1 MNSLDHFFQ
10 FLTENPQ
17 GEVMQLSMCMCMYIH
32 ECISSS
38 INHEGSRDKN
48 GFNYFLLQQTEYTF
62 SVMCCYFWY
71 WQTCNWRKKILCFG
85 QGNTVSNKFTKKFG
99 TEREENQEKRLA
111 RAVGR
116 QEQQW
121 QGFKSFRGEFKK
133 ARTGTNL
140 AAVERYK
147 TRVRVKSYYFACL

>member
-1 MNSLDHFFQ
+1 MTDQEIKMGSIIFSCNKQNIRSLWCVVTFDIDRHV
-10 FLTENPQ
+10 TDE
-17 GEVMQLSMCMCMYIH
+17 
-32 ECISSS
+32 
-38 INHEGSRDKN
+38 KK
-48 GFNYFLLQQTEYTF
+48 YF
-62 SVMCCYFWY
+62 
-71 WQTCNWRKKILCFG
+71 LCFG
-85 QGNTVSNKFTKKFG
+85 HGNTVSNKFTKKFG

>member
-1 MNSLDHFFQ
+1 MRDQEIKMGSIIFSCNKQNIRSLWCVVTFDIDRHV
-10 FLTENPQ
+10 TDE
-17 GEVMQLSMCMCMYIH
+17 
-32 ECISSS
+32 
-38 INHEGSRDKN
+38 K
-48 GFNYFLLQQTEYTF
+48 NYFL
-62 SVMCCYFWY
+62 
-71 WQTCNWRKKILCFG
+71 CFG
-85 QGNTVSNKFTKKFG
+85 HGKTVSNKFTKKFG

-147 TRVRVKSYYFACL
+147 TRVRVKSLPVYNNKQFLICCASVRFWNTNVVKISEELH